1 MALKLKSKINVG
13 SGFSLY
19 ISSILDNHLK
29 YIKFEIKYDKSSNKI
44 NLR

>member
-1 MALKLKSKINVG
+1 MTLKFKSKINVG

-19 ISSILDNHLK
+19 ILSIQDNYLK
-29 YIKFEIKYDKSSNKI
+29 YIKFEIKYDNSSNKI